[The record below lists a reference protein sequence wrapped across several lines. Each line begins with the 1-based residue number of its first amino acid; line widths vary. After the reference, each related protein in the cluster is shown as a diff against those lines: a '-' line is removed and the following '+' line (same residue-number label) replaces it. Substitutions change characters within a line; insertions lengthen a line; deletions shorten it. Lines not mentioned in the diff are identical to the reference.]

1 MAEAVKATNGK
12 AASTLLAVLNV
23 VVTLVAIGVGRA
35 YPLPVGILAV
45 IYFSIV
51 LGITINKRNIAKANG
66 EDDSKLTKEI
76 RGYIAWVIF
85 IAAVLGLQ
93 VWSAG
98 GFQAKSLNSYQ
109 SPTELASEGAQQ
121 AKSSTT
127 LPYQVDEVTTLTDIT
142 SADNTIQYHY
152 TLHDADTSSLT
163 NEALKSSI
171 KPSVCANT
179 STTNLLNRGVNL
191 QYLYAVSGSEQYSF
205 LVTQT
210 DCQG

>member
-1 MAEAVKATNGK
+1 MEEKVKATSSK
-12 AASTLLAVLNV
+12 AASTLFTVINV
-23 VVTLVAIGVGRA
+23 IVTLIAIGVGRA

-51 LGITINKRNIAKANG
+51 LGITINKRNIARSNS
-66 EDDSKLTKEI
+66 EDATKLTKEI
-76 RGYIAWVIF
+76 RGYVAWVIF
-85 IAAVLGLQ
+85 IVAVLGLQ

-109 SPTELASEGAQQ
+109 TPADLASEGAQQ

-152 TLHDADTSSLT
+152 TLHDADTSRVT
-163 NEALKSSI
+163 DEALKSSI

-179 STTNLLNRGVNL
+179 STTSLLSRGVNL
-191 QYLYAVSGSEQYSF
+191 QYLYVTSGSEQYSF
-205 LVTQT
+205 TVTQT
-210 DCQG
+210 DCQN